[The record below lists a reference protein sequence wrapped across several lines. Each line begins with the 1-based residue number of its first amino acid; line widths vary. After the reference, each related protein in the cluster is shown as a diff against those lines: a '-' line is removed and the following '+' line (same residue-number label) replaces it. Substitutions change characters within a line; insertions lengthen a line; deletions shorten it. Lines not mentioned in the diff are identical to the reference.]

1 MREGEF
7 MISKKMKV
15 EQYIPLHNAEYTG
28 YCEALLFEDGE
39 IKDAVPSHMEAL
51 INAVCEHD
59 GITRDKLGDMIPA
72 SASVVH
78 WIVEHS
84 NIIAIWYNNAI
95 VHTITNTQM
104 DSLRLLQEN
113 GCISNKF
120 HIQISKEKSLCE
132 ATKSGNMKLV
142 AEISGERKEYDLIN
156 SH

>member
-1 MREGEF
+1 MRKGEF
-7 MISKKMKV
+7 MITEKMKV
-15 EQYIPLHNAEYTG
+15 EQYIPLHNTEYTG

-59 GITRDKLGDMIPA
+59 GITRDKLDSMIPA

-95 VHTITNTQM
+95 VHTITNAQM

-113 GCISNKF
+113 GC
-120 HIQISKEKSLCE
+120 ISKEKSLCE
-132 ATKSGNMKLV
+132 ATKSGNMELV
-142 AEISGERKEYDLIN
+142 EEISDERKEYDLIN